1 MKDKQVRAASANTES
16 DMPSINP
23 EQSGEWLESRPG
35 ERFRI
40 CTSAAQTNGAYS
52 VVEIVA
58 EHGYGTPVHV
68 HENEDEHFVVV
79 EGAAYM
85 VNGDQAFEATAGA
98 AISLRKGIPHA
109 WCNRSNSLLRLV
121 ITNVPGGIEE
131 ALRLSAN
138 GTDIRVVAE
147 RFAVRVVGPMING

>member
-1 MKDKQVRAASANTES
+1 
-16 DMPSINP
+16 
-23 EQSGEWLESRPG
+23 
-35 ERFRI
+35 
-40 CTSAAQTNGAYS
+40 

-58 EHGYGTPVHV
+58 EHGYGTPVHI

-79 EGAAYM
+79 EGTADM

-98 AISLRKGIPHA
+98 AISLRKGILHA
-109 WCNRSNSLLRLV
+109 WCNRSNAPLRLV

-138 GTDIRVVAE
+138 GVDVRAVAE
-147 RFAVRVVGPMING
+147 QFAVRVVGPMI

>member
-1 MKDKQVRAASANTES
+1 MKDKQVKAAANTKA
-16 DMPSINP
+16 DTHIIKPAQN
-23 EQSGEWLESRPG
+23 GEWLESQPG

-58 EHGYGTPVHV
+58 NHGFGTPVHV
-68 HENEDEHFVVV
+68 HQNEDEHFVVV
-79 EGAAYM
+79 EGTAYM
-85 VNGDQAFEATAGA
+85 VSGEQTFEAAAGT

-109 WCNRSNSLLRLV
+109 WGNRSNAPLRLV

-138 GTDIRVVAE
+138 GADIASVAE
-147 RFAVRVVGPMING
+147 QFAVRVVGPMI